1 MRHADRLSACVR
13 RSARFVGRVVART
26 TEISGYDRAL
36 ALAAQAFVA
45 LVPLLLIVAAA
56 APDAARQAVA
66 TWLFE
71 NPDPGGDAAAV
82 LDPLLQPPPVDT
94 EQVTLLG
101 TALLVVSVTG
111 FTRTLQRTFVVA
123 WELPRPGLFGV
134 GWGLLGAAVLVA
146 GVVLLVLV
154 APLMQAL
161 PNPPLLTAGVRLAPS
176 VGLWWVVQWLL
187 LGGAVGWRP
196 LLPGAAVTGLG
207 QVVVMA
213 VSGLYLPQVIGREAE
228 RFGAIGAAFVVVSW
242 LVVLG
247 MLLVV
252 AAVAGAELMRGRTPP
267 APR

>member
-1 MRHADRLSACVR
+1 MHVRLRAAVCQ
-13 RSARFVGRVVART
+13 AAAFVGRVVTRT
-26 TEISGYDRAL
+26 TSISGYDRAL

-71 NPDPGGDAAAV
+71 VPAPGGDAAAV
-82 LDPLLQPPPVDT
+82 LDPLLQPPPVDAG
-94 EQVTLLG
+94 QVTALG
-101 TALLVVSVTG
+101 LALLVMSVTG
-111 FTRTLQRTFVVA
+111 FTRTLQRTFVAA
-123 WELPRPGLFGV
+123 WDLPRPGLFAF
-134 GWGLLGAAVLVA
+134 GWGVLGAAVLVA
-146 GVVLLVLV
+146 GVVVLVLV

-161 PNPPLLTAGVRLAPS
+161 PNPPLLTALVRLAPS

-187 LGGAVGWRP
+187 LGGAVGWRA

-213 VSGLYLPQVIGREAE
+213 VSGLYLPQVVGRQAE

-252 AAVAGAELMRGRTPP
+252 AAVAGAELRRCRTPR